1 MKKGMQEMMKQQP
14 AGAAAADWRG
24 RIGSYWM
31 EMGGDSLRSF
41 EKRKPN
47 LPGKG
52 RISAALRVGVRSGA
66 GELMK
71 TTANA
76 EVLHHRG
83 NFLVRR
89 QRLAPGEAAPWHRD
103 PFHRVTVVLSGD
115 LLKRASSVRSA
126 RRSSIQLSLC
136 IWIAGMV
143 KAKVALAQLTKS
155 GDYTSLRRLFAFL
168 GRTMSPSRGTM
179 SVIGMLRQR

>member
-24 RIGSYWM
+24 RIGSYWI

-66 GELMK
+66 GETNENHGKCGGIAPSRQFLGQA
-71 TTANA
+71 TTTGTGGGDS
-76 EVLHHRG
+76 V
-83 NFLVRR
+83 
-89 QRLAPGEAAPWHRD
+89 APRSLSTGD
-103 PFHRVTVVLSGD
+103 GSSSGD
-115 LLKRASSVRSA
+115 LLKRGSSVRSA
-126 RRSSIQLSLC
+126 PRSSIQQSLC
-136 IWIAGMV
+136 IWITGLV
-143 KAKVALAQLTKS
+143 KAKVALAQLT
-155 GDYTSLRRLFAFL
+155 
-168 GRTMSPSRGTM
+168 
-179 SVIGMLRQR
+179 